1 MEADLIL
8 TQRRSIMEKIKNT
21 LIITALILFYIV
33 MVMEMIG
40 VDLV

>member
-8 TQRRSIMEKIKNT
+8 TQRRSIMEKIKNAF
-21 LIITALILFYIV
+21 IISALLLFYIV

>member
-1 MEADLIL
+1 
-8 TQRRSIMEKIKNT
+8 MEKIKNAF
-21 LIITALILFYIV
+21 IISALLLFYIV